1 MEGADAHAAGCIQSI
16 KEEAGG
22 AGVHLVHLFA
32 RQGAEDAGKFAPA
45 QLSIHRPE
53 QQPLGQAGEHLGGG
67 RTGEGQAEE
76 GLRGRAV

>member
-1 MEGADAHAAGCIQSI
+1 MAEAVEGADAHAAGCIQSI
-16 KEEAGG
+16 KERRA
-22 AGVHLVHLFA
+22 A
-32 RQGAEDAGKFAPA
+32 RASISLISSEDAGKFAPA